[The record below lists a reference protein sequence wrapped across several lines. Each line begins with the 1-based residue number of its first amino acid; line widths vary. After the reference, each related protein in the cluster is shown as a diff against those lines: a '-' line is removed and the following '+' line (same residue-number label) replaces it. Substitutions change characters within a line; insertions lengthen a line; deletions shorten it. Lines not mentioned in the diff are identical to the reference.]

1 MTALIMEWCGEWSQR
16 TIEIFWITA
25 GSDVE
30 VLLEKIKNPV
40 KNDNLLLLKKL
51 TYFL

>member
-1 MTALIMEWCGEWSQR
+1 MTALIMEWCREWSQR